1 MFYLSLIEHK
11 MLLPPRL
18 LNLPLQDAIKEEL
31 QNIFLDKV
39 VTISLCIFLPFCP
52 CIFMLSTL
60 KYWVKMEI
68 IVCNEGYI
76 KAGTLYFNLWHQK
89 NWWWLYISRWRCFN
103 LYGKPWLFLFV
114 IVFSLFFC
122 ASILSLIDVFYVNI
136 VLSIWTIYPP
146 WISNLCV
153 VCGDFFHF
161 IYLCFFQ

>member
-52 CIFMLSTL
+52 WFFHIKHFEVLSKNGNHRLQWRLYQSWDFVFQSMTSEKLMVALYLPVKVLQPIRYAMAFLFCVCIFPFF
-60 KYWVKMEI
+60 
-68 IVCNEGYI
+68 
-76 KAGTLYFNLWHQK
+76 AGTL
-89 NWWWLYISRWRCFN
+89 
-103 LYGKPWLFLFV
+103 
-114 IVFSLFFC
+114 
-122 ASILSLIDVFYVNI
+122 SIIDVFYVNI
-136 VLSIWTIYPP
+136 VLSIWNIYPL
-146 WISNLCV
+146 WTSNLCV